1 MDATSTAAIVVA
13 IIAVVLVAWT
23 IMLIFSIRL
32 WDSTQPWKNAR
43 PWYTEIAKECKEYIA
58 DPCAINR
65 YGIIIS
71 GPIAWAMFA
80 YYTHQER
87 SGHAQEKRDQDRL
100 RHPEH
105 YAGGHQFPAL

>member
-23 IMLIFSIRL
+23 IMLIFSIRF
-32 WDSTQPWKNAR
+32 WNPEKKTR
-43 PWYTEIAKECKEYIA
+43 TWYGEITKECKECIA

-65 YGIIIS
+65 YSIIIS